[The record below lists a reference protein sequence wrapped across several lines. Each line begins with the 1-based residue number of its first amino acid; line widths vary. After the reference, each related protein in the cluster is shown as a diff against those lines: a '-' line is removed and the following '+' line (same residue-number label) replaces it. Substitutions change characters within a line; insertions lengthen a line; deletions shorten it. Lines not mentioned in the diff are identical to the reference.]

1 MAAEEN
7 EAIGEGIDQAV
18 GNLDAAAAG
27 SDVIPNVAEIGI
39 GLRSAQMSHKRDVFC
54 LQVSRARP
62 RCFTLSASPGERFLA
77 GVSCTSIV
85 FSVRIA
91 IGARCQAD
99 VRPDALGTKC
109 SHATDS
115 SAGSNNSGC
124 KISAKI

>member
-27 SDVIPNVAEIGI
+27 SDVIPNVVEIGI

-62 RCFTLSASPGERFLA
+62 RCFTLSASPGERFLV
-77 GVSCTSIV
+77 GGELYFHRFQRKDCD
-85 FSVRIA
+85 R
-91 IGARCQAD
+91 
-99 VRPDALGTKC
+99 RPL
-109 SHATDS
+109 S
-115 SAGSNNSGC
+115 SRRKA
-124 KISAKI
+124 